1 MLSVIVAFPKI
12 DDANRIRNI
21 LVRNGYEVALSCN
34 NAAQVINLANKLEGG
49 IVVCGYRACG
59 QPYTDLYHY
68 LPSGF
73 SMMLLASP
81 NKLVECYEEDI
92 LKVSMPLKINELM
105 RAMESVMYI
114 YRKKRK
120 KENRPKIRTDEEKKV
135 INEAKELLM
144 SNNNMS
150 EEQAHRYIQK
160 ISMDSG
166 KQVVETAEMIIM
178 LNS

>member
-49 IVVCGYRACG
+49 IVVCGYRLADM
-59 QPYTDLYHY
+59 PYTDLYHY

-105 RAMESVMYI
+105 RAM
-114 YRKKRK
+114 
-120 KENRPKIRTDEEKKV
+120 
-135 INEAKELLM
+135 
-144 SNNNMS
+144 
-150 EEQAHRYIQK
+150 
-160 ISMDSG
+160 
-166 KQVVETAEMIIM
+166 
-178 LNS
+178 

>member
-49 IVVCGYRACG
+49 IVVCGYRLADM
-59 QPYTDLYHY
+59 PYTDLYHY

-166 KQVVETAEMIIM
+166 KWVVETAEMIIM

>member
-1 MLSVIVAFPKI
+1 MLSIIVAFPKI
-12 DDANRIRNI
+12 DDAGRIRNI
-21 LVRNGYEVALSCN
+21 LVKNGYEVALSCN

-49 IVVCGYRACG
+49 IVICGYRLRDM
-59 QPYTDLYHY
+59 PYIDLYHS

-81 NKLVECYEEDI
+81 DRLIECYEEDI
-92 LKVSMPLKINELM
+92 LKVSMPLKINEFM
-105 RAMESVMYI
+105 RAMESVTYI

-120 KENRPKIRTDEEKKV
+120 KINRPKIRTDEEIRV
-135 INEAKELLM
+135 INEAKKLLM
-144 SNNNMS
+144 DNNNMS
-150 EEQAHRYIQK
+150 EEEAHRYIQK

-166 KQVVETAEMIIM
+166 NSMNETAEMIIM